1 MRSRVGRSGRR
12 TRASSS
18 GSAPWVK
25 KKKKRDPGWQA
36 RVRGG
41 GRAGRALT
49 LVPAPGA
56 DLVPAFARTK
66 MFVRRVERVA
76 AERAILARV
85 VVVLVGRHRLAVCTL
100 PHRAKKIARSPT
112 PGRCVLPRLAVS
124 SRASSLARFLSP
136 PKALRCTRR
145 EVATAASQAHQRLTS
160 GMTRDWKKKEPASR
174 DGHVIGRHFEI
185 DLGEKFKSSSSAPRA
200 VTRYEYARSRRDCGV
215 ERTRS

>member
-1 MRSRVGRSGRR
+1 MRSRVGRSGGR

-18 GSAPWVK
+18 GSAPWV

-85 VVVLVGRHRLAVCTL
+85 VVVLVGRHRLAVCTSSL
-100 PHRAKKIARSPT
+100 TEQKKNARSPT

-145 EVATAASQAHQRLTS
+145 EVATAASQAHQRLARLEKERTRL
-160 GMTRDWKKKEPASR
+160 TRRARDWPTFRDRSR
-174 DGHVIGRHFEI
+174 RKILR
-185 DLGEKFKSSSSAPRA
+185 SSASAPRA